1 MIQWSLQ
8 VLCILKYVDQFFP
21 ARYICPALHYIN
33 SLLWSLF
40 RMRNTTADFSPMY
53 PLISVEMTLSF
64 VYLSLNEVGAHKML
78 VRDKYLSIKFEVVVG
93 VL

>member
-1 MIQWSLQ
+1 
-8 VLCILKYVDQFFP
+8 
-21 ARYICPALHYIN
+21 
-33 SLLWSLF
+33 
-40 RMRNTTADFSPMY
+40 MRNTTADFSPMY